1 MLQLC
6 FRSSYLSR
14 WSWWRKRRCLHQGML
29 EQSFRWC
36 WFSEKYPWGGRWL
49 YDVSRPSICHYQKLW
64 KCHHCFW
71 WYRCVCLFDLP
82 FQLMDLS
89 WFEGNVNSQWKE
101 WLNNC
106 FLSINWR
113 NNSSQ
118 MLLIYRLQFTHWQVF
133 FLLLSKTCHLTRFSV
148 AFWSYFFILKFD
160 FEI

>member
-6 FRSSYLSR
+6 FRSSYLSK
-14 WSWWRKRRCLHQGML
+14 WSWWRKRHCLHQGML

-36 WFSEKYPWGGRWL
+36 WFLEKYPWGGRWL

-101 WLNNC
+101 WLNNSVSYPSTGGTTRVKC
-106 FLSINWR
+106 CWYIAC
-113 NNSSQ
+113 NS
-118 MLLIYRLQFTHWQVF
+118 HVD
-133 FLLLSKTCHLTRFSV
+133 KFS
-148 AFWSYFFILKFD
+148 FYY
-160 FEI
+160 